1 MRAWA
6 PRRGSTSARS
16 PGGWQANANGTA
28 AVLNPNPIRLVSRGA
43 PSGAFRAAAA
53 QWNQIGVNGNQNL
66 VNVPTNAAPVADR
79 ALADMTDQEVQAAI
93 DAIDAQ
99 IAQAATVAGGR
110 RQLKLEKQALLAEK
124 TRRGMFFG
132 MDLNLA

>member
-1 MRAWA
+1 M
-6 PRRGSTSARS
+6 
-16 PGGWQANANGTA
+16 
-28 AVLNPNPIRLVSRGA
+28 
-43 PSGAFRAAAA
+43 
-53 QWNQIGVNGNQNL
+53 
-66 VNVPTNAAPVADR
+66 PTNAAPVADR